1 MILFVDGVFFWES
14 CMWFCLWT
22 EITHFFELI
31 LFSFCYTLTFLFLFA
46 ISISLKV
53 DNVCEWV
60 VEERGRSFRNIP
72 RSSHL
77 RASAHLRPQ
86 PSPDGSVGF
95 CPLSFFFFFCFYCYD
110 LINFKTVL
118 LSLYSGNLIMFEFRD
133 VWEKD
138 CLLLWFVVFVLCLFM
153 GISGISSLVFVLL
166 LWFVVFV
173 YCSVFLLFWNWLK

>member
-1 MILFVDGVFFWES
+1 MLLTSSLSNPTADTANRPFKIALYADTAISIWFCLWTEFFFWES

-86 PSPDGSVGF
+86 PSPDGSAGF
-95 CPLSFFFFFCFYCYD
+95 CLLSFFFFFF
-110 LINFKTVL
+110 FL
-118 LSLYSGNLIMFEFRD
+118 L
-133 VWEKD
+133 
-138 CLLLWFVVFVLCLFM
+138 LLLWFD
-153 GISGISSLVFVLL
+153 
-166 LWFVVFV
+166 
-173 YCSVFLLFWNWLK
+173 

>member
-22 EITHFFELI
+22 EITHSFELI

-86 PSPDGSVGF
+86 PSPDGSAGF
-95 CPLSFFFFFCFYCYD
+95 CPLSFFFFFTFIVMIWLILKLCYWVCILVIWLCLSLEMFERKIVYCYD
-110 LINFKTVL
+110 L
-118 LSLYSGNLIMFEFRD
+118 
-133 VWEKD
+133 
-138 CLLLWFVVFVLCLFM
+138 
-153 GISGISSLVFVLL
+153 
-166 LWFVVFV
+166 
-173 YCSVFLLFWNWLK
+173 